1 MWAERAVPFVRR
13 MVAVSVCVAFGCGA
27 LLAEPARDNDERP
40 LRTTAGGRLIW
51 DSSDELD
58 LLGDLWIDLPFY
70 VSDRSAVVLALDTRT
85 AISRTA
91 SDFTFLVR
99 DLQYDFQLGWRDYRG
114 WFGGW
119 PVSLFLGQRGLE
131 AVDADGQ
138 AYVRYATFGLQSQAF
153 RRYRPGTVP
162 SGLLAASEWRFSLG
176 PVLEEREVQADAVV
190 RGRARFPL
198 LRLAR
203 DRTLAVDLR
212 LDGLLDGTRLHADAA
227 AGFSLALPDRG
238 GRRTLF
244 FAHYQRSRNPLGIGH
259 SAVLLGFE
267 YAEGEQAR
275 TNELGAPNIDG
286 LVAGGTGADHRLSG
300 QLKLRVL
307 SPQIAA
313 KVYFIAVV
321 DANVLTAEDTTDLF
335 YLYHL
340 GFERPILERFVAGAY
355 FYHRSNHQ
363 LAEAGEVVNS
373 INVLEAGIESRD
385 WHRPGRR
392 SPTGRWGQLDAR
404 ARVGLLLDSTFGKET
419 AWHLRA
425 GLRWSSPVVASVL
438 QPFLLAEVETGDVE
452 RRLYAVGLSPSRGL
466 DLQLESRYDEQY
478 FSADDRLWLINA
490 RYGF

>member
-1 MWAERAVPFVRR
+1 M
-13 MVAVSVCVAFGCGA
+13 
-27 LLAEPARDNDERP
+27 
-40 LRTTAGGRLIW
+40 AGGVGLEV
-51 DSSDELD
+51 ELVFFQAAAPMAVAIAS
-58 LLGDLWIDLPFY
+58 GDIDY
-70 VSDRSAVVLALDTRT
+70 GVT
-85 AISRTA
+85 AISGGLINLA
-91 SDFTFLVR
+91 NKGAIKIIGGALVEEK
-99 DLQYDFQLGWRDYRG
+99 G
-114 WFGGW
+114 
-119 PVSLFLGQRGLE
+119 V
-131 AVDADGQ
+131 DGQ
-138 AYVRYATFGLQSQAF
+138 KILVSNAAFDAGVTSPAKLAGRSFGITQTGSSF
-153 RRYRPGTVP
+153 
-162 SGLLAASEWRFSLG
+162 
-176 PVLEEREVQADAVV
+176 
-190 RGRARFPL
+190 
-198 LRLAR
+198 
-203 DRTLAVDLR
+203 
-212 LDGLLDGTRLHADAA
+212 
-227 AGFSLALPDRG
+227 
-238 GRRTLF
+238 
-244 FAHYQRSRNPLGIGH
+244 HYMI
-259 SAVLLGFE
+259 A
-267 YAEGEQAR
+267 
-275 TNELGAPNIDG
+275 
-286 LVAGGTGADHRLSG
+286 
-300 QLKLRVL
+300 
-307 SPQIAA
+307 QIAA

-321 DANVLTAEDTTDLF
+321 DANVLTAEDTGDLF

-425 GLRWSSPVVASVL
+425 GLRWSAPVVASVL